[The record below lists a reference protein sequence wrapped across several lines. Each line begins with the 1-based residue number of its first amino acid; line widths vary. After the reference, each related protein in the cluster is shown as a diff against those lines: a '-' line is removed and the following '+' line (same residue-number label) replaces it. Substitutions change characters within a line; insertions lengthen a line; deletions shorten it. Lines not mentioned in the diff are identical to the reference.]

1 MQAYKVA
8 VLCAVAVLAAAAAAV
23 AAYQGG
29 DVGGLFRD
37 PGTGTAG
44 DPGAGAPRA
53 SPGQAAP
60 GSVPGPGSGAG
71 AGAGAARPAP
81 GAAAPA
87 PGSGDVADVR
97 TVDVP
102 RDRIYAVFSDA
113 GSWEDVL
120 PDRVTDVSV
129 DERGPGYSIITV
141 TVTEW
146 LISTQMRAEH
156 IKDPPHSHTVRF
168 LDGQFKDSVITQ
180 TFEDAGGGATR
191 ITTATEI
198 DIGLFGLVVQDP
210 EALVMDRL
218 DFAMDRLSERAR
230 HQR

>member
-23 AAYQGG
+23 VAYQGA

-37 PGTGTAG
+37 PKPGAPG
-44 DPGAGAPRA
+44 DAGAGAPRP

-60 GSVPGPGSGAG
+60 GSGPGPGSGGGG
-71 AGAGAARPAP
+71 AGAPRPAP
-81 GAAAPA
+81 GLPAPA
-87 PGSGDVADVR
+87 PGSGDVSDVR

-113 GSWEDVL
+113 ESWEDVL
-120 PDRVTDVSV
+120 PERVTDVSV
-129 DERGPGYSIITV
+129 AERGPGYSIITV